1 MVWGIFFGW
10 VWEGLGKVRQGRKMN
25 IFKNVQEGFSRVGTP
40 GNSSLVTKIEERN
53 TQHFFFSTHIFYGII
68 NILSARGRRQG
79 ALALR
84 IRSSPKVSLNSP
96 RLAAEQYLL
105 D

>member
-1 MVWGIFFGW
+1 MTFGTCWDGFGMVLGILGEG

-53 TQHFFFSTHIFYGII
+53 THQFF
-68 NILSARGRRQG
+68 
-79 ALALR
+79 
-84 IRSSPKVSLNSP
+84 
-96 RLAAEQYLL
+96 
-105 D
+105 